1 MRRHVREFPN
11 SNEKNQSRYGDVVVG
26 LSSVWFFL
34 LYKHVS
40 IVYLCMVAFILPLLF
55 QLSAAINKVTVQF
68 DSLFISGHYAMCI
81 HTHIHM

>member
-26 LSSVWFFL
+26 LSSVVFST
-34 LYKHVS
+34 LYTCEHSVFMYG
-40 IVYLCMVAFILPLLF
+40 IAFILPLLF